1 MILKQ
6 SMLLYNGIFLIKH
19 IYFIFFL
26 ISHLIN
32 SFFNFELIN
41 RYAELTNIQSETLVF
56 LNFVK
61 VKTGSAF
68 T

>member
-19 IYFIFFL
+19 IYFFFFL

-61 VKTGSAF
+61 VKTGGAL